1 MVCSNCF
8 HLTISEEGWGIAIY
22 CVEECAGYVV
32 GGVHL
37 FIGQIFQKITMDTGV

>member
-1 MVCSNCF
+1 M
-8 HLTISEEGWGIAIY
+8 TEWEGWGIAIY